1 MDKETLS
8 NYGWIVICIL
18 VLAIMIALAT
28 PFGQFVANGVQVTV
42 DGLTEVL
49 NKSKSIAGLD
59 SDGDDDIENNAPIT
73 PLDHTVTFLV
83 NGEVYEVLSVKDGN
97 SVNAPATNP
106 NQEGSFFYG
115 WTIGEN
121 TEENLIKFPYTPTDN
136 IELNC
141 FFKTVHTEI
150 ELSANEW
157 IAYIG
162 ASYSLKDLKKLN
174 DEWAILGCYYPYG
187 VPAPIL
193 IGTTTT
199 ACRTS
204 GYYDNDPYYSTA
216 SLWTNGTVEYKGT
229 IYYYSAYFGNTS
241 GNRMSSSNSYDT
253 QISSDQQAAAL
264 ATLKYYFND

>member
-59 SDGDDDIENNAPIT
+59 NDGNDNIENNAPIT

-83 NGEVYEVLSVKDGN
+83 NGEVYEVLSVKEGH

-150 ELSANEW
+150 ELSAGEW
-157 IAYIG
+157 VCYLG
-162 ASYSLKDLKKLN
+162 SSSKYSHEKYN
-174 DEWAILGCYYPYG
+174 NEWAILGSYYTNGYI
-187 VPAPIL
+187 APVVVGL
-193 IGTTTT
+193 TSS
-199 ACRTS
+199 ACIVS
-204 GYYDNDPYYSTA
+204 GHYTNNPSMSSA
-216 SLWTNGTVEYKGT
+216 SYWKSGTVEYDGVT
-229 IYYYSAYFGNTS
+229 YYYSAFLYGWYKNT
-241 GNRMSSSNSYDT
+241 MPSSNSYNT
-253 QISSDQQAAAL
+253 QINEDPQAAAL
-264 ATLKYYFND
+264 STLKYYFND